1 MNNVDFYSVTPNQ
14 YSSLETKDNNA
25 LYFLNNG
32 EIYKGETLLSN
43 NVEIIP
49 DDEDY
54 PETGENNKLYAK
66 LNGES
71 AFWNGSSYTLIS
83 HSILLQLNNIKNRI
97 NDKISSGLNYI
108 AVIQRTITNLSDSN
122 IINIGNSA
130 FQDCKNLTSVILPNV
145 TTIGENAFNGCTSLT
160 SVDFP
165 NVTTIGENA
174 FNGCTSLTSVILPNV
189 TTIGE
194 NAFRSIDTLNLILP
208 SSTIATAVGSILGY
222 VSISASVYIYVPDD
236 LVDSY
241 KAATNWKTYKDRIK
255 GMSELSN

>member
-145 TTIGENAFNGCTSLT
+145 TTIGENAF
-160 SVDFP
+160 
-165 NVTTIGENA
+165 
-174 FNGCTSLTSVILPNV
+174 
-189 TTIGE
+189 
-194 NAFRSIDTLNLILP
+194 RSIDTLNLILP